1 MLTNKPEEYD
11 RIEIDEQFNVS
22 VMDKKNNIVH
32 REALST
38 GERLVVALSF
48 ILGLKQASEK
58 IAPLVLD
65 TFFTNLDEEH
75 FGNIVKALPKFA
87 DQVILIL
94 TKLEYKNLK
103 EMAPTSF
110 FEHTSQIFQVIR
122 SRSEARSQI
131 ELCEGI

>member
-22 VMDKKNNIVH
+22 VLDKHNNIVQ

-58 IAPLVLD
+58 TAPLVLD
-65 TFFTNLDEEH
+65 TFFAHLNEEH
-75 FGNIVKALPKFA
+75 FGNIVKAIA
-87 DQVILIL
+87 W
-94 TKLEYKNLK
+94 
-103 EMAPTSF
+103 
-110 FEHTSQIFQVIR
+110 IR
-122 SRSEARSQI
+122 GLDHI
-131 ELCEGI
+131 DPNKT